1 MSLTQ
6 IERVYLT
13 ERDCYEIG
21 VTYEHGHKS
30 DEVHMVS
37 VSHFIDLDEL
47 PLITEYFLALNQD
60 RKGYKSP
67 KLKKSD
73 EGGYYIKTPYT

>member
-1 MSLTQ
+1 MNLTR

-13 ERDCYEIG
+13 ERDCYKIG
-21 VTYEHGHKS
+21 VTYEHGYKS

-37 VSHFIDLDEL
+37 ISDFVNLEVLSV
-47 PLITEYFLALNQD
+47 ITKYFSLLNRD

-67 KLKKSD
+67 ELKKND
-73 EGGYYIKTPYT
+73 KKGYYIQTPYT